1 MKYVRI
7 EAFDCPDAWYKIL
20 AEIWKNGDPFQ
31 VRYGSE
37 CSLTKKLNLSI
48 EIVHPENR
56 PLLDDNAPCDMKY
69 VQWYALKYLWSG
81 EIEDETYTYG
91 SRLRK
96 PIDQIE
102 EAIKRY
108 LEEQNDRQVT
118 LVIRTPEDIKKKI
131 GNGKHEPPCL
141 SLIDTEIHDKR
152 LHWTCYFRSWDAY
165 AGLPANIA
173 GIQLLKEAMVSGINE
188 QGENGFGTWQTDI
201 PLQELPH
208 IRKTVQHGRKSTE
221 QKSDPKTQ
229 LSNQPSKSR
238 NQINR
243 MNNLDKHWGARSHR
257 RQIFIPNGTVYHT
270 VARANSWTSMR
281 PKPRG
286 LHMIFCILTGRG
298 YS

>member
-7 EAFDCPDAWYKIL
+7 EAFDCPDAWYKTV
-20 AEIWKNGDPFQ
+20 AEIWKNGDLFQ
-31 VRYGSE
+31 VKYGSE

-48 EIVHPENR
+48 EILHPENR

-141 SLIDTEIHDKR
+141 SLIDTEIYDKR

-173 GIQLLKEAMVSGINE
+173 GIQLLKEAMVSEINE
-188 QGENGFGTWQTDI
+188 RGKKDLEPGKLIFHSKNC
-201 PLQELPH
+201 H
-208 IRKTVQHGRKSTE
+208 IYERQFSMVESLLNKKATPKRSLKINHQKTETKST
-221 QKSDPKTQ
+221 
-229 LSNQPSKSR
+229 
-238 NQINR
+238 
-243 MNNLDKHWGARSHR
+243 A
-257 RQIFIPNGTVYHT
+257 
-270 VARANSWTSMR
+270 
-281 PKPRG
+281 
-286 LHMIFCILTGRG
+286 
-298 YS
+298 